1 MDVKP
6 IGPKLVHRSLLF
18 IAIVGSRQQRNA
30 REHDLIEFLARINC
44 PHLVLHARIEEMVV
58 LRRHFLIYAS
68 WAAALPLTDCDRK
81 TKWHEQDISGALPAL
96 AFNLTD
102 AMTDRAVTA
111 ADFRGKVTLL
121 YFGYTQCPDFCPTTL
136 TNLAAVLH
144 NLGNRANQVRI
155 LFVTV
160 DPNRD
165 SLTKL
170 RTYVS
175 LFAPQ
180 IVGLR
185 GTPDQLAALARRYRV
200 AYSVTPAENGHP
212 YTVTHS
218 SIVYVFDQDGDVR
231 LLVDS
236 MATQKPD
243 IAGATADL
251 RALITRHQPPSLL
264 GRIEQIV

>member
-1 MDVKP
+1 MS
-6 IGPKLVHRSLLF
+6 I
-18 IAIVGSRQQRNA
+18 
-30 REHDLIEFLARINC
+30 
-44 PHLVLHARIEEMVV
+44 
-58 LRRHFLIYAS
+58 LRRRFFIYAS
-68 WAAALPLTDCDRK
+68 WIAALPLTDCDRK
-81 TKWHEQDISGALPAL
+81 TKWHEQDISGALPPL
-96 AFNLTD
+96 AFNMTD
-102 AMTDRAVTA
+102 ATTDKAVTA

-136 TNLAAVLH
+136 TNLAGVLH
-144 NLGNRANQVRI
+144 NLGNQANQVRI

-165 SLTKL
+165 SPTKL

-218 SIVYVFDQDGDVR
+218 SIVYVFDKDGNVC

-236 MATQKPD
+236 MATQRPD
-243 IAGATADL
+243 IAGTTDDL
-251 RALITRHQPPSLL
+251 RALITRHRPPGMLR
-264 GRIEQIV
+264 RIEQIV